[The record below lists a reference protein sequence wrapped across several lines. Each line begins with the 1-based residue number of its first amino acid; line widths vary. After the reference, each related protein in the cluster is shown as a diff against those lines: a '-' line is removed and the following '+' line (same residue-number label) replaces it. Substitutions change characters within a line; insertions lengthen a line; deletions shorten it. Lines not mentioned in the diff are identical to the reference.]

1 MIKTHPSIRN
11 GPTNILFSLQSVV
24 DHSPDLLL
32 GESPSSCSL
41 SDRVRWGM
49 KALTNWITTSHP
61 HFVLCIAPTTQQ
73 VTLFPSEEN
82 TCNLISTTQSLVG
95 LYKGLFFSFPF
106 FSLSSASPLPLL
118 LPLSSPSP
126 PPPLPPPSPPP
137 PPPFLPLS
145 SPSQG
150 GEFDGGLVLHQLQQ
164 LRVLD
169 TALIQSCGYPVHM
182 SYSTFTQQYGV
193 LLLRG
198 THLQASRETCQHV
211 LETTRLEE
219 WRLGKSQVR
228 SLSLMVCCLFAAIQ
242 SVCVSTWVY

>member
-1 MIKTHPSIRN
+1 MVCMIKTHPSTRN

-32 GESPSSCSL
+32 GDSPSSCSL

-118 LPLSSPSP
+118 LP
-126 PPPLPPPSPPP
+126 
-137 PPPFLPLS
+137 LPLS

>member
-1 MIKTHPSIRN
+1 MALRLQQPCDPAASPGEPSLCVYTGKLMVCMIKTHPSIRN
-11 GPTNILFSLQSVV
+11 GPTNIMFSLQSMV

-118 LPLSSPSP
+118 LPLPLSPPSSPSPSSPPPP
-126 PPPLPPPSPPP
+126 PPPLPPLLP
-137 PPPFLPLS
+137 LPLS
-145 SPSQG
+145 SP
-150 GEFDGGLVLHQLQQ
+150 FPPP
-164 LRVLD
+164 LRV
-169 TALIQSCGYPVHM
+169 
-182 SYSTFTQQYGV
+182 
-193 LLLRG
+193 
-198 THLQASRETCQHV
+198 E
-211 LETTRLEE
+211 
-219 WRLGKSQVR
+219 
-228 SLSLMVCCLFAAIQ
+228 SLMED
-242 SVCVSTWVY
+242 